1 MGSLLYR
8 IAVSAY
14 HLGIRLAALFNPK
27 ARAWVDGRQNWLADL
42 QGWRSTIA
50 ANDKV
55 LWMHCASLGEFEQGR
70 PVLEQLRKD
79 FPHLKI
85 VLSFYS
91 PSGYE
96 LRKNYAAADYIC
108 YLPAD
113 TSSNAQGWITNLR
126 PDLIVFV
133 KYEFWYF
140 HLQAAFD
147 QRIPTFLIA
156 GAFRPQQLFF
166 RWYGRTFLQLLH
178 RFQHLHVQTLAD
190 QQLLQSHGLEQVTVT
205 GDPRVDQ
212 VMTIAQETVQ
222 YPPIAAFATGAQV
235 FIAGSTWPPGEAI
248 LLAQKEWWSSDW
260 KLLIAPHDIS
270 ESHVQQIIDR
280 CPLPALRYSSEPT
293 ESELRGARILVLDT
307 IGMLSRVYRYGRLV
321 YVGGGFG
328 RSIHNTLEPAAY
340 GLPLLFGPKHHKF
353 AEAVALRESGGAF
366 VIENKADFEACFAEL
381 RDPSARAL
389 ASREVVSYLQQNQ
402 GATARIIVDLTKVLR
417 PE

>member
-1 MGSLLYR
+1 MRSLLYR
-8 IAVSAY
+8 IAVGAY
-14 HLGIRLAALFNPK
+14 HFGIRLAALFNPK
-27 ARAWVDGRQNWLADL
+27 AQAWVAGRQNWLADL
-42 QGWRSTIA
+42 QQWRNSIA

-85 VLSFYS
+85 ILSFYS

-113 TSSNAQGWITNLR
+113 TPSNAQQWIINLQ

-147 QRIPTFLIA
+147 QEIPTFLIA

-166 RWYGRTFLQLLH
+166 RWYGRAFLQLLR
-178 RFQHLHVQTLAD
+178 RFQHLHVQTPAD
-190 QQLLQSHGLEQVTVT
+190 QQLLQRYGIGQVTVT

-212 VMTIAQETVQ
+212 VMTIAQDTVQ
-222 YPPIAAFATGAQV
+222 YPLIAAFATGAQV

-248 LLAQKEWWSSDW
+248 LLANKEWWASDW
-260 KLLIAPHDIS
+260 KLL
-270 ESHVQQIIDR
+270 
-280 CPLPALRYSSEPT
+280 
-293 ESELRGARILVLDT
+293 
-307 IGMLSRVYRYGRLV
+307 
-321 YVGGGFG
+321 
-328 RSIHNTLEPAAY
+328 
-340 GLPLLFGPKHHKF
+340 
-353 AEAVALRESGGAF
+353 
-366 VIENKADFEACFAEL
+366 
-381 RDPSARAL
+381 
-389 ASREVVSYLQQNQ
+389 
-402 GATARIIVDLTKVLR
+402 
-417 PE
+417 